1 MRMKM
6 YLPKRKGLII
16 VSLLAVI
23 QSIARFAIPLS
34 LSTMDGPVL
43 DNPVSDEMMMFING
57 TFYMLGAFGFITA
70 FGLWTQKR
78 WGYLGILVLSALTIV
93 FDIWAIVTVQSSAAL
108 GIVLPALFIIYLLVI
123 RRDFEGGGK

>member
-1 MRMKM
+1 M

-16 VSLLAVI
+16 VCLLAVV

-34 LSTMDGPVL
+34 LSTMGGPVL

-57 TFYMLGAFGFITA
+57 MFYLLGALGFITA

-78 WGYLGILVLSALTIV
+78 WGYFGTLVLSAATIV
-93 FDIWAIVTVQSSAAL
+93 FDVWAIVTVQSSAAM
-108 GIVLPALFIIYLLVI
+108 GIVLPALFMIYLFLI
-123 RRDFEGGGK
+123 RRDFQEGGK

>member
-1 MRMKM
+1 MN
-6 YLPKRKGLII
+6 LPKRKGLII
-16 VSLLAVI
+16 VCLLAVV

-57 TFYMLGAFGFITA
+57 MFYLLGALGFITA

-78 WGYLGILVLSALTIV
+78 WGYFGTLVLSAATIV
-93 FDIWAIVTVQSSAAL
+93 FDVWAIVTVQSSAAM
-108 GIVLPALFIIYLLVI
+108 GIVLPALFIIYLLLI
-123 RRDFEGGGK
+123 RKDFDGEGGD

>member
-1 MRMKM
+1 MQV
-6 YLPKRKGLII
+6 PKRKGLII
-16 VSLLAVI
+16 VCLLAII

-57 TFYMLGAFGFITA
+57 MFYLIGALGFITA

-78 WGYLGILVLSALTIV
+78 WGYFGTLVLSAGTIV
-93 FDIWAIVTVQSSAAL
+93 FDVWAIVTVQSSAAM
-108 GIVLPALFIIYLLVI
+108 GIVLPALFIIYLLLI
-123 RRDFEGGGK
+123 RRDFQEEGK